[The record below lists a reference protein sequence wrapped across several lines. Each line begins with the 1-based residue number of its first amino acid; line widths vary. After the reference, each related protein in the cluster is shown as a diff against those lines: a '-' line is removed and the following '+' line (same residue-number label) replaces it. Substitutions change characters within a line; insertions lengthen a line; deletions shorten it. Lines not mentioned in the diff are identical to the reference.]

1 MDAILEGLNPAQ
13 REAVTH
19 DAGPLLIVAG
29 AGTGKTTVITRRIA
43 WLIARKKARPEE
55 ILALTF
61 TDKAAAE
68 MEERVD
74 TLVPYGYADV
84 TIATFHAFGDRL
96 MRENAL
102 EIGLTP
108 DFRVLNRAEQL
119 IFFRDRLFQFAL
131 SHYRPLGDPT
141 RHIHAIISVFSRAK
155 DEDVSPEAWV
165 AYAEE
170 LLAGSVAEPDNEER
184 RDRATQQMELA
195 RTYAQYQRLM
205 AEAGTVDFGD
215 QIVYAL
221 RLFRTRP
228 YVLNSYQRR
237 FRYILVDEFQDTNY
251 AQFEL
256 VKLLAARHANLAVV
270 ADDDQCLPPGALV
283 ETPVGARP
291 IESIQAGDRVV
302 TAVGKGFTGIGVV
315 TRVFERTRQAR
326 FITLETESG
335 ARITA
340 TDNHKMFCYVPLRAI
355 SKAFTYVYL
364 MERRGLG
371 WRTGVSNDLS
381 ARLCLEVSAD
391 RIVGL
396 RACSSELEARC
407 LKAQW
412 SLKYSIPGLPFKQPK
427 RLTVVGDRRDQLFG
441 EVESEKGA
449 EQLAVDLGVALD
461 AHHSALDGV
470 RRRAYARVKVI
481 LTMCSQRQRPK
492 NRERRPKNSRIVH
505 LVSLETSKPAVLRKL
520 RAAGVPLRKTKRGWL
535 VRAMGSS
542 LQDVGAQ
549 AGFLRDLTDGILEV
563 RFVVGTTNTR
573 QKAALMMPAG
583 NVLPGH
589 CLPVARGN
597 RVVYERVV
605 RVSEEW
611 RASTVYD
618 LEVDHTHNF
627 IANGVVVHNS
637 IYKFRGAAI
646 SNVLGFMNVY
656 PDARQVV
663 LTDNYRSPQPLL
675 DAAYR
680 LIVNNNPDR
689 LEVTSGISKRLQ
701 SIQGGGVGPMHLHFE
716 SGSQEADEV
725 ARMIRDRVA
734 AGAWRYSEVAI
745 LVRSNNDADP
755 HLRALNLRNVPW
767 TFSGNAGLY
776 GRPEVRL
783 LIAFLRSVA
792 HPDDSVSVHYLA
804 SSDLYQVPIV
814 DLTRCATYADRR
826 HRWLFDV
833 FRQVG
838 VLPELKA
845 EIGEEGQR
853 AIRRLVNDLT
863 RYMELGR
870 EMPTGELLYQF
881 LADSGWLARMSQ
893 AATARDEAEV
903 QNISK
908 FFRRIQDAGKVLRYD
923 NVREFVAY
931 LDALIDA
938 GDDPAV
944 TEADTETPAVRVL
957 TVHKAK
963 GLEFPVVFMVSL
975 AQNKFPWPRR
985 REALELP
992 VELINE
998 VLPSGDFHI
1007 QEERRLFYVGM
1018 TRARRE
1024 LYLTSARDYGGTR
1037 ERKVS
1042 QFVLEALDLSKDAAR
1057 PFRAKAV
1064 EEIERNAPPAA
1075 TPESLAPIPPGEE
1088 LRISHKQVDDYQ
1100 TCPLKY
1106 KYVHVLRVPILRHHT
1121 VAYGAIIH
1129 KAVEYYLLRRAAGN
1143 FTPLADLLDT
1153 YERAWA
1159 GDEILKDRPSA
1170 SVLPAEGFLT
1180 REHEEARKAAGR
1192 KALTRFWHEEE
1203 ATGIKPTHVEKEFG
1217 FALGN
1222 DKVRGRY
1229 DRVDEDLT
1237 GAVIIDYKTSE
1248 VTKQK
1253 DADRKAAESL
1263 QLKIYAYAW
1272 REAAAGTVPRQVE
1285 LRFLESHVVGR
1296 HAPTEE
1302 DLTDAI
1308 AQVKAAAFGIR
1319 ARKFDATPSYGACRY
1334 CAYNQVCP
1342 FTATRS

>member
-1 MDAILEGLNPAQ
+1 
-13 REAVTH
+13 
-19 DAGPLLIVAG
+19 
-29 AGTGKTTVITRRIA
+29 
-43 WLIARKKARPEE
+43 
-55 ILALTF
+55 
-61 TDKAAAE
+61 
-68 MEERVD
+68 
-74 TLVPYGYADV
+74 
-84 TIATFHAFGDRL
+84 
-96 MRENAL
+96 
-102 EIGLTP
+102 
-108 DFRVLNRAEQL
+108 
-119 IFFRDRLFQFAL
+119 
-131 SHYRPLGDPT
+131 
-141 RHIHAIISVFSRAK
+141 
-155 DEDVSPEAWV
+155 
-165 AYAEE
+165 
-170 LLAGSVAEPDNEER
+170 
-184 RDRATQQMELA
+184 
-195 RTYAQYQRLM
+195 
-205 AEAGTVDFGD
+205 
-215 QIVYAL
+215 
-221 RLFRTRP
+221 
-228 YVLNSYQRR
+228 
-237 FRYILVDEFQDTNY
+237 
-251 AQFEL
+251 
-256 VKLLAARHANLAVV
+256 
-270 ADDDQCLPPGALV
+270 
-283 ETPVGARP
+283 
-291 IESIQAGDRVV
+291 
-302 TAVGKGFTGIGVV
+302 
-315 TRVFERTRQAR
+315 
-326 FITLETESG
+326 
-335 ARITA
+335 
-340 TDNHKMFCYVPLRAI
+340 
-355 SKAFTYVYL
+355 

-371 WRTGVSNDLS
+371 WRTGVTNELS

-407 LKAQW
+407 LEALW
-412 SLKYSIPGLPFKQPK
+412 SLKYSIPALPFKRPK
-427 RLTVVGDRRDQLFG
+427 RMTVVGDRLDRLFG
-441 EVESEKGA
+441 ELETEHGA
-449 EQLAVDLGVALD
+449 KQLAADLGVALD
-461 AHHSALDGV
+461 AHRCAVDGV
-470 RRRAYARVKVI
+470 HRRAYARVKVI
-481 LTMCSQRQRPK
+481 LTMCNQRQRPK
-492 NRERRPKNSRIVH
+492 NRGRPPKNSEIVH
-505 LVSLETSKPAVLRKL
+505 VVSLETSKPAVLRKL

-549 AGFLRDLTDGILEV
+549 AERLRDLTDGILEV
-563 RFVVGTTNTR
+563 RFVVGTINAR

-611 RASTVYD
+611 RASTIYD
-618 LEVDHTHNF
+618 LEVERTHNF

-646 SNVLGFMNVY
+646 SNVLGFVNVY

-663 LTDNYRSPQPLL
+663 LTENYRSPQPLL

-701 SIQGGGVGPMHLHFE
+701 SVQGGGVGPMHLHFE

-725 ARMIRDRVA
+725 ARMIHDRVA
-734 AGAWRYSEVAI
+734 AGAWRYGEVAI

-870 EMPTGELLYQF
+870 EMPSGELLYQF

-944 TEADTETPAVRVL
+944 TEADTETPAVRIL

-963 GLEFPVVFMVSL
+963 GLEFPVVFMVGL

-985 REALELP
+985 REGLELP
-992 VELINE
+992 VELIKE
-998 VLPSGDFHI
+998 VLPSGDFHA

-1024 LYLTSARDYGGTR
+1024 LYLTSARDYGGSR

-1042 QFVLEALDLSKDAAR
+1042 QFVLEALDLPKDAAK
-1057 PFRAKAV
+1057 PFRARAV
-1064 EEIERNAPPAA
+1064 EEIERFAPPAE
-1075 TPESLAPIPPGEE
+1075 TDRLELAPIPPDEE
-1088 LRISHKQVDDYQ
+1088 LRISHKQIEEYKS
-1100 TCPLKY
+1100 CPLKY
-1106 KYVHVLRVPILRHHT
+1106 RYSYILRVPQPRHHAL
-1121 VAYGAIIH
+1121 VYGATIH
-1129 KAVEYYLLRRAAGN
+1129 EVVEFYLRRRAAGN
-1143 FTPLADLLDT
+1143 YTSIDALLAEYDT
-1153 YERAWA
+1153 KW
-1159 GDEILKDRPSA
+1159 LNQ
-1170 SVLPAEGFLT
+1170 GFLSW
-1180 REHEEARKAAGR
+1180 EHQEARKAAGR
-1192 KALTRFWHEEE
+1192 ETLTRFWNQEE
-1203 ATGIKPTHVEKEFG
+1203 AEGARPSFVEKDFG
-1217 FALGN
+1217 FSLGA
-1222 DKVRGRY
+1222 DRVTGRF
-1229 DRVDEDLT
+1229 DRVDEELL
-1237 GAVIIDYKTSE
+1237 GAVVVDYKTGE
-1248 VTKQK
+1248 VATTRI
-1253 DADRKAAESL
+1253 ADKRAHDSL
-1263 QLKIYAYAW
+1263 QLKIYALAW
-1272 REAAAGTVPRQVE
+1272 REMSGALPERVE
-1285 LRFLESHVVGR
+1285 LRFLESHTVGR
-1296 HAPTEE
+1296 HTPTEADIAE
-1302 DLTDAI
+1302 ATKAVKDA
-1308 AQVKAAAFGIR
+1308 
-1319 ARKFDATPSYGACRY
+1319 
-1334 CAYNQVCP
+1334 
-1342 FTATRS
+1342 